1 MVGAEYGIK
10 IDSEADEG
18 PVPAIRVGV
27 DLLFGRAKR
36 VVPSRLPR

>member
-1 MVGAEYGIK
+1 MLNNEQGIK
-10 IDSEADEG
+10 IGSEPDEG